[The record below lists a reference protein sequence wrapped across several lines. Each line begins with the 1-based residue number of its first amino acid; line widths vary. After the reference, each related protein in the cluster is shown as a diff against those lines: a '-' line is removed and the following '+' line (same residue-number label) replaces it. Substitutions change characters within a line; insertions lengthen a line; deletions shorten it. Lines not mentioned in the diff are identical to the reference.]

1 MADKIYQT
9 EGGSEV
15 GSSLKPM
22 SEGYYLMTA
31 EDILVPGD
39 RSLADYINEGGGGS
53 GGNGGG
59 SSGGSGEG
67 EYDGDTGYLDYT
79 VTWKISDSPAY
90 SNVTKTIRTP
100 FVSNGQEF
108 VGVNTAVLAVNY
120 VRSDNSTVQVWSNRQ
135 GWTDINYKD
144 ITTSVKLDDD
154 DAMKSWLDTNSIAIL
169 SGDPNGI
176 IIRDP
181 DRTANL
187 PSIRFVGFSTD
198 TGSFYAPNEWH
209 FTIEVLGGGRLR
221 LGDYFE
227 ICGMRTCKRPESD
240 INAGYKRQRLRR
252 LFCKVITDTSQKYIT
267 LVVNSD
273 NDSQLFKNERN
284 AVSTGNCRSNIYLR
298 LKRPFLDEY
307 GIENFAKFS
316 NVICLEKS
324 YSLNDRRISIK

>member
-1 MADKIYQT
+1 MNYEEYNPAIRL
-9 EGGSEV
+9 GGSLAPS
-15 GSSLKPM
+15 GSGTFPV
-22 SEGYYLMTA
+22 A
-31 EDILVPGD
+31 RACDILMPD
-39 RSLADYINEGGGGS
+39 ESRLDEYIENMGGGNS
-53 GGNGGG
+53 G
-59 SSGGSGEG
+59 GGSGEG

-79 VTWKISDSPAY
+79 VTWRISDAPAY

-108 VGVNTAVLAVNY
+108 VGINTAVLAVNY

-144 ITTSVKLDDD
+144 ITVSDKLYDD
-154 DAMKSWLDTNSIAIL
+154 DAMKIWLDTNGTIV
-169 SGDPNGI
+169 SGNPDGTI
-176 IIRDP
+176 FRDP

-198 TGSFYAPNEWH
+198 TGSFYAPDEWH

-227 ICGMRTCKRPESD
+227 LCGMRTSKRPQSD
-240 INAGYKRQRLRR
+240 RNAGFKRQRLRR
-252 LFCKVITDTSQKYIT
+252 IARKVITDTEFKYLT
-267 LVVNSD
+267 LVVESVD
-273 NDSQLFKNERN
+273 DSQLFKNERN